1 MEGHICDQKKHKFA
15 EEAAFD
21 LHSDCR
27 FLKERVAVP
36 DGHMARR
43 PEGFYTWYV
52 LSSSYSK
59 NTEQN
64 YQQEKGADCNFF
76 FLVKRQKILKKKLAI
91 L

>member
-43 PEGFYTWYV
+43 PALGMFLVALTPKIRNKTTNKKKELIVT
-52 LSSSYSK
+52 
-59 NTEQN
+59 
-64 YQQEKGADCNFF
+64 FF
-76 FLVKRQKILKKKLAI
+76 CLVKRQKMLKKKLAI